1 MNFNEEVKKSLEDL
15 KTTFSEKAQALHDE
29 MQKSLKAERETND
42 ELLKA
47 KADGKAFSE
56 VQEKLERLEKATN
69 DYQKACDEEIARL
82 KMQSN
87 ATPTEKE
94 EETKS
99 SFFHLLQY
107 GNGAGLDEG
116 QKNRLAEVLSKQS
129 ELSEKPLSIERVKA
143 MISGIDTAGGLLVM
157 PPCWNAAS

>member
-56 VQEKLERLEKATN
+56 VQEKLERLE
-69 DYQKACDEEIARL
+69 
-82 KMQSN
+82 
-87 ATPTEKE
+87 
-94 EETKS
+94 
-99 SFFHLLQY
+99 
-107 GNGAGLDEG
+107 
-116 QKNRLAEVLSKQS
+116 
-129 ELSEKPLSIERVKA
+129 
-143 MISGIDTAGGLLVM
+143 
-157 PPCWNAAS
+157 